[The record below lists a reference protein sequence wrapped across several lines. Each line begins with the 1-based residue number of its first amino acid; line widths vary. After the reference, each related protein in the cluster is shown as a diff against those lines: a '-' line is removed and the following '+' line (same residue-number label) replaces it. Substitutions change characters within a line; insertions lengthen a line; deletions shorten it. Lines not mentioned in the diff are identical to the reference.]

1 MPSEELI
8 RQLGRIEQEVGP
20 LPVETKILLLT
31 DGSVTALLEAIT
43 GERVAVSTSS
53 QEVIP
58 SDSAVAAA
66 LDIQPG
72 ELVNHRIVRLSA
84 ESSGRVLVYAVSNT
98 PLGRLAPEFRT
109 DLMMADIPIGR
120 ILQKYRMETRREITD
135 AGIVKADEQL
145 SVLFSVPMNDPLLS
159 RHYRIIHQNRPL
171 ISIEE
176 IFPARPIYRSGR
188 VIIEAPS
195 RLHIGLIDLNGS
207 LGRIDGGIGLALEA
221 PLLEL
226 QAEPHDTI
234 EIEGEDGETARR
246 ITAAAIATLG
256 MLGIRG
262 GARIRVI
269 RSVPAHTGLGSGTQ
283 LALATARA
291 LCALHGRN
299 VPVRELARIV
309 GRGGT
314 SGIGTGAF
322 ESGGFI
328 VDGGHRLGGAGGKT
342 GFAPSSASAGATP
355 AAAMV
360 HEPFPSDWRICLV
373 LPHTGRQVSGEEE
386 KEIFS
391 RYCPVPLDE
400 VREICHE
407 LVIRVLPGLAEHDLA
422 TFGAGVNRLQE
433 IGFKRIEISLQDPVI
448 GALIRGLREVGA
460 ACSGLSSFGPAV
472 YAITDGPTVPLE
484 QAAREILGGIDAEI
498 IHTRGRNSGAKIR
511 FS

>member
-1 MPSEELI
+1 MPSEELL

-53 QEVIP
+53 QEVMP

-72 ELVNHRIVRLSA
+72 EPVNHRIVRLSA

-145 SVLFSVPMNDPLLS
+145 SMLFSVPLNDPLLS
-159 RHYRIIHQNRPL
+159 RHYRIIHRNRPL

-221 PLLEL
+221 PLLDSR
-226 QAEPHDTI
+226 QNPTI
-234 EIEGEDGETARR
+234 RSRSRVQMARPPGR
-246 ITAAAIATLG
+246 SRLRPSQRSACSESGRGQGSGSSDRYRLTPVLAAAPSSHWPLPG
-256 MLGIRG
+256 
-262 GARIRVI
+262 
-269 RSVPAHTGLGSGTQ
+269 RSVPSTAGTSRSGSSPASSGEAGHPGSGP
-283 LALATARA
+283 
-291 LCALHGRN
+291 GRSN
-299 VPVRELARIV
+299 RV
-309 GRGGT
+309 
-314 SGIGTGAF
+314 
-322 ESGGFI
+322 
-328 VDGGHRLGGAGGKT
+328 
-342 GFAPSSASAGATP
+342 
-355 AAAMV
+355 
-360 HEPFPSDWRICLV
+360 V
-373 LPHTGRQVSGEEE
+373 LS
-386 KEIFS
+386 
-391 RYCPVPLDE
+391 
-400 VREICHE
+400 
-407 LVIRVLPGLAEHDLA
+407 
-422 TFGAGVNRLQE
+422 
-433 IGFKRIEISLQDPVI
+433 
-448 GALIRGLREVGA
+448 
-460 ACSGLSSFGPAV
+460 
-472 YAITDGPTVPLE
+472 
-484 QAAREILGGIDAEI
+484 
-498 IHTRGRNSGAKIR
+498 
-511 FS
+511 